1 MRLRWSGEAHHW
13 VGQPGASC
21 VLDWAKH
28 RPGAMSAKQG
38 ALKGAG
44 LGVDVGVDVSVEEAG
59 EDAAEDSAEDSAE
72 DVVNEVPTLL
82 DTNGRVLSAKSA
94 RSVSRAAGVL
104 GSV

>member
-28 RPGAMSAKQG
+28 KPAAMSAKQG
-38 ALKGAG
+38 AIKGAG
-44 LGVDVGVDVSVEEAG
+44 LGVGVD
-59 EDAAEDSAEDSAE
+59 EDEDGKDAVA
-72 DVVNEVPTLL
+72 EVPALL
-82 DTNGRVLSAKSA
+82 DTNGRVLSVQSA
-94 RSVSRAAGVL
+94 RSVSSAAGVL